1 MRTDRAVTHSLEGD
15 CGQND
20 WHTPVK
26 TLPSL
31 AVGKYNKSDE
41 VIGTLN

>member
-1 MRTDRAVTHSLEGD
+1 MRTDRAVTYSLEGD
-15 CGQND
+15 RVQND

-26 TLPSL
+26 TLPSF
-31 AVGKYNKSDE
+31 AVGKYNKSDK

>member
-1 MRTDRAVTHSLEGD
+1 MPTDRAVTYSLEGD
-15 CGQND
+15 CEQNY
-20 WHTPVK
+20 WHTSVK

-31 AVGKYNKSDE
+31 AVGKYNKSDK